1 MSDWVYDI
9 TKILIALLLVF
20 INGFF
25 VASEF
30 ALVKIRRG
38 RLEDLVKNRRPFAV
52 TARWLS
58 YRLDASLSA
67 CQLGITM
74 ASLGLGWIGEPA
86 VAHLLRP
93 LLFAVGVNSEIILHT
108 AAFIIAFTAITAAHL
123 VLGEQAPKIAAIR
136 SPETA
141 ALWSAVPL
149 KLFYYLSYPL
159 LASLNAATSFLLRT
173 AGIAETSELEIPHS
187 EEEIRTLVRQAHIHG
202 ELTRSEHR
210 LISAVFDFDELI
222 CRRVMVPRIDVI
234 FLDVNSSLSDIMA
247 VAKSA
252 KHSRYPVCEGSMDN
266 VVGVVHIKDLVV
278 MPSEE
283 GFDLRSIM
291 RPPQFVP
298 ETLPVR
304 RLLRQFQATR
314 QHMAFVVDE
323 HGTVMGIVTL
333 ENVLEPIVGS
343 VEDEFDNEPPEI
355 VRIGDLK
362 YVVVGST
369 PIELINRQLGLSL
382 VAESIDTISG
392 LLMEKADKLLAVGDR
407 VKLPGVEAEVVEV
420 KGRRTTKIRLI
431 LSKPPPEEL

>member
-1 MSDWVYDI
+1 MTDWMYDI
-9 TKILIALLLVF
+9 TKILIALFLVLV
-20 INGFF
+20 NGFF

-30 ALVKIRRG
+30 ALVKLRRG
-38 RLEDLVKNRRPFAV
+38 RLEELVKTRRPFAV

-58 YRLDASLSA
+58 QRLDASLSA

-93 LLFAVGVNSEIILHT
+93 LLIAIGVNSEIILHT

-136 SPETA
+136 NPENA

-173 AGIAETSELEIPHS
+173 AGIAESSGHDMPHS

-202 ELTRSEHR
+202 ELSRSEHR

-222 CRRVMVPRIDVI
+222 CRRVMVPRIDVV

-247 VAKSA
+247 VAKRA
-252 KHSRYPVCEGSMDN
+252 KHSRYPVCEGSIDN
-266 VVGVVHIKDLVV
+266 VVGVAHIKDLVV

-283 GFDLRSIM
+283 GFELRSIM
-291 RPPQFVP
+291 RSPQFVP
-298 ETLPVR
+298 ETLPIR
-304 RLLRQFQATR
+304 RLLGQFQSTH
-314 QHMAFVVDE
+314 QHLAFVVDE

-343 VEDEFDNEPPEI
+343 VEDEFDNETPEI
-355 VRIGDLK
+355 AKVGDLK
-362 YVVVGST
+362 YMVAGST
-369 PIELINRQLGLSL
+369 PIEIINRQLGLNL
-382 VAESIDTISG
+382 FAEGIDTISG

-407 VKLPGVEAEVVEV
+407 IALPGAEAEVLEV
-420 KGRRTTKIRLI
+420 KGRRTTQIRFI
-431 LSKPPPEEL
+431 LSKPPPEEF

>member
-1 MSDWVYDI
+1 MYDVI
-9 TKILIALLLVF
+9 KILVALLLVL

-25 VASEF
+25 VAAEF
-30 ALVKIRRG
+30 ALVKLRRG
-38 RLEDLVKNRRPFAV
+38 RLEELVKKRRPFAA

-93 LLFAVGVNSEIILHT
+93 LLIAIGVNSEIILHT
-108 AAFIIAFTAITAAHL
+108 AAFIVAFIAITAAHL

-136 SPETA
+136 KPETA

-149 KLFYYLSYPL
+149 KLFYYLTYPL
-159 LASLNAATSFLLRT
+159 LASLNAATSFLLRM
-173 AGIAETSELEIPHS
+173 AGITESSEHDMPHS
-187 EEEIRTLVRQAHIHG
+187 EEEIRTLVRQAHVHG
-202 ELTRSEHR
+202 ELTGSEHR

-222 CRRVMVPRIDVI
+222 CRRVMVPRIDVV

-247 VAKSA
+247 VAKRA

-278 MPSEE
+278 MPSEKE
-283 GFDLRSIM
+283 FDLQSIM

-298 ETLPVR
+298 ETLPIR
-304 RLLRQFQATR
+304 RLLRQFQSTH
-314 QHMAFVVDE
+314 QHMAFIVDE
-323 HGTVMGIVTL
+323 HGTVMGIVSL

-355 VRIGDLK
+355 VKTGDLK
-362 YVVVGST
+362 YTVAGST
-369 PIELINRQLGLSL
+369 PIEIINRRLGLNL
-382 VAESIDTISG
+382 VAAGIDTISG
-392 LLMEKADKLLAVGDR
+392 LLMEKADKMLAVGDR
-407 VKLPGVEAEVVEV
+407 INLPGAEAEVVEV
-420 KGRRTTKIRLI
+420 KGRRTTRIRFI
-431 LSKPPPEEL
+431 LSKPPPEES

>member
-1 MSDWVYDI
+1 MTDWMYDI
-9 TKILIALLLVF
+9 TKILIALLLVL

-30 ALVKIRRG
+30 ALVKLRRG
-38 RLEDLVKNRRPFAV
+38 RLEELVKKRRPFAA

-93 LLFAVGVNSEIILHT
+93 LLIAIGVNSEIILHT
-108 AAFIIAFTAITAAHL
+108 AAFIVAFIAITAAHL

-136 SPETA
+136 NPETA
-141 ALWSAVPL
+141 ALWSAGPL

-159 LASLNAATSFLLRT
+159 LVSLNAATSFLLRM
-173 AGIAETSELEIPHS
+173 AGIAKSSEHDMPHS

-202 ELTRSEHR
+202 ELTGSEHR
-210 LISAVFDFDELI
+210 LISAVFDFDEII
-222 CRRVMVPRIDVI
+222 CRRVMVPRVDVV
-234 FLDVNSSLSDIMA
+234 FLDVNSSLSDITA
-247 VAKSA
+247 VAKRA
-252 KHSRYPVCEGSMDN
+252 KHSRDPVCEGSMDN

-278 MPSEE
+278 MPSEKE
-283 GFDLRSIM
+283 FDLQSIM
-291 RPPQFVP
+291 RSPQFVP
-298 ETLPVR
+298 ETLPIC
-304 RLLRQFQATR
+304 RLLRQFQTTH
-314 QHMAFVVDE
+314 QHMAFIVDE
-323 HGTVMGIVTL
+323 HGTVMGIVSL

-355 VRIGDLK
+355 VKTGDLK
-362 YVVVGST
+362 YTVAGST
-369 PIELINRQLGLSL
+369 PIEIINRRLGLNL
-382 VAESIDTISG
+382 VAAGIDTISG

-407 VKLPGVEAEVVEV
+407 INLPGAEAEVLEV
-420 KGRRTTKIRLI
+420 KGQRTTQIRFI
-431 LSKPPPEEL
+431 LSKPPPEEF